1 MPLKCLSNFLQS
13 LELPLTD
20 YKVELKLR
28 WKKHCVLASADVEN
42 GHSNSNN
49 IIITIKDIKLYVP
62 VVTLSEKD
70 NQKLSKP
77 ISKGFKK
84 SVYWNEYKTKNCR
97 KKNVT
102 NEYRYF
108 LGYNFVGVN

>member
-1 MPLKCLSNFLQS
+1 MPLKCLCTFLQS
-13 LELPLTD
+13 LGLPLTD

-28 WKKHCVLASADVEN
+28 WKKHCILASADVEN

-49 IIITIKDIKLYVP
+49 VIITIKDIKLYVP
-62 VVTLSEKD
+62 VVTLPEKD

-77 ISKGFKK
+77 ICKGFKNQFIGMNIK
-84 SVYWNEYKTKNCR
+84 QKTVE

-102 NEYRYF
+102 N
-108 LGYNFVGVN
+108 